1 MATGATSS
9 INALTTLSA
18 STTVLR
24 NNAFF
29 QNGLGNCAG
38 ESNNVL
44 YNATTGTFSCGID
57 DGAGASSN
65 VWSTSTN
72 ELIIRPSDNNY
83 AVIIGNSATT
93 TNAKLEV
100 HGGISADYFTATST
114 TATSALQHLSLTALS
129 LNNKYITD
137 LVGSGLMVVSGA
149 LTLNMT
155 GDWIGTFDSYEG
167 SYYLANSFSTTSAD
181 YWDTTK
187 TPRTADNLA
196 DNRLL
201 DLQDVATTT
210 TEPRPPLL
218 ERNEL
223 D

>member
-1 MATGATSS
+1 MPSS
-9 INALTTLSA
+9 RTAWVTVQEKVTMSSTMLRPVPSPVALTMEQEQVAMSGVPLPMNSLFD
-18 STTVLR
+18 LR
-24 NNAFF
+24 
-29 QNGLGNCAG
+29 
-38 ESNNVL
+38 
-44 YNATTGTFSCGID
+44 
-57 DGAGASSN
+57 
-65 VWSTSTN
+65 
-72 ELIIRPSDNNY
+72 DNNY
-83 AVIIGNSATT
+83 VLIIGNSATT

-210 TEPRPPLL
+210 TGRVLLYWNGTSWTDIATSSLGISTTDLSRRSKPLL
-218 ERNEL
+218 H
-223 D
+223 